1 MTDTS
6 STSVE
11 PVNTARPTEDHVTA
25 RPTED
30 RVRRHVEDALELAN
44 FVISTGAKAPDGQ
57 PLPFEDIATIQT
69 AAAQVGLINIPMEGP
84 NSLSIDQWNKFE
96 QAYYRIAAQMNPV
109 TAETLRD
116 TRDTARPHGNY
127 ASFWVRARDF
137 FWGYSPAQRFTR
149 ELWFWALVF
158 ATFIIAG
165 EWGINYLGLKKD
177 AASVVGWRTLLQS
190 LLPWAYGGLGACAY
204 MLRSAHYFIYRRSF
218 DTRRTPEY
226 FNRILL
232 GAISGG
238 AAIILFTRTS
248 TWRAEDGSA
257 GASAAGGG
265 ARVPGG
271 LQRRSVRHD
280 HVRRHAA
287 HQGSASGSS
296 SPSPAA
302 PGALSPRE
310 RIASAPPS
318 TTRSAQRST
327 RSTTA
332 RSTTCSGTTSS
343 TAIPRAWCARAANA
357 ADRWGHSKGMLA
369 WNDDGA
375 GVIMQVTTPGW
386 PRSGSNLFAKRKP
399 EHGQYARMQQL
410 EQQSA
415 RQPALLCAQA
425 EQERRHRGAQGARE
439 RERRHR
445 SHQAADRARPAG
457 RRT

>member
-6 STSVE
+6 STSAE
-11 PVNTARPTEDHVTA
+11 PVNTARPTEDRVPA
-25 RPTED
+25 RQTED

-116 TRDTARPHGNY
+116 TRDTARPTGKY
-127 ASFWVRARDF
+127 ASFSVRARDF
-137 FWGYSPAQRFTR
+137 FWGYSPPSASPR

-158 ATFIIAG
+158 ATFIIAA

-238 AAIILFTRTS
+238 AIILFTEYLAN
-248 TWRAEDGSA
+248 AEDGSA
-257 GASAAGGG
+257 AAS
-265 ARVPGG
+265 RLRRRSVPGG
-271 LQRRSVRHD
+271 YSGDLLFD
-280 HVRRHAA
+280 TMA
-287 HQGSASGSS
+287 SACIT
-296 SPSPAA
+296 AI
-302 PGALSPRE
+302 SPR
-310 RIASAPPS
+310 S
-318 TTRSAQRST
+318 RSSDPVWT
-327 RSTTA
+327 M
-332 RSTTCSGTTSS
+332 
-343 TAIPRAWCARAANA
+343 P
-357 ADRWGHSKGMLA
+357 
-369 WNDDGA
+369 
-375 GVIMQVTTPGW
+375 
-386 PRSGSNLFAKRKP
+386 KRK
-399 EHGQYARMQQL
+399 
-410 EQQSA
+410 
-415 RQPALLCAQA
+415 
-425 EQERRHRGAQGARE
+425 
-439 RERRHR
+439 
-445 SHQAADRARPAG
+445 AAMVDVRLPPDAMSG
-457 RRT
+457 

>member
-6 STSVE
+6 STSAE
-11 PVNTARPTEDHVTA
+11 PVNTARPTEDRVPA
-25 RPTED
+25 RQTED

-84 NSLSIDQWNKFE
+84 NSLSIEQWNKFE
-96 QAYYRIAAQMNPV
+96 QAYYRIASLMIPV

-116 TRDTARPHGNY
+116 TRDTARPHGKY

-238 AAIILFTRTS
+238 AIILFTEYLAN
-248 TWRAEDGSA
+248 AEDGSA
-257 GASAAGGG
+257 
-265 ARVPGG
+265 
-271 LQRRSVRHD
+271 
-280 HVRRHAA
+280 A
-287 HQGSASGSS
+287 HLGSS
-296 SPSPAA
+296 
-302 PGALSPRE
+302 ALGFLAGYSGDLLFNTIE
-310 RIASAPPS
+310 RIIAAIFPKVQLEATPS
-318 TTRSAQRST
+318 
-327 RSTTA
+327 
-332 RSTTCSGTTSS
+332 
-343 TAIPRAWCARAANA
+343 
-357 ADRWGHSKGMLA
+357 
-369 WNDDGA
+369 DD
-375 GVIMQVTTPGW
+375 
-386 PRSGSNLFAKRKP
+386 AKRKAAMVNVP
-399 EHGQYARMQQL
+399 PPPGGQQD
-410 EQQSA
+410 
-415 RQPALLCAQA
+415 
-425 EQERRHRGAQGARE
+425 QGDD
-439 RERRHR
+439 
-445 SHQAADRARPAG
+445 SNDQKSTDPNKQK
-457 RRT
+457 